1 MQNMIKEGVEKEQV
15 ELMRSCLIHEVTYQ
29 KNISYIY
36 VTHIKKIYLTYMLQG
51 WEDDVHLP
59 AQWKVRKSEGS
70 TNGQF
75 DVNYYYLSSDGT
87 MFHSTRA
94 VIN

>member
-1 MQNMIKEGVEKEQV
+1 MIKEGVEKEQV

-29 KNISYIY
+29 KIY
-36 VTHIKKIYLTYMLQG
+36 LTYMLHICIKKIYLTYMLQG

>member
-15 ELMRSCLIHEVTYQ
+15 ELMRSCLIHEVTY
-29 KNISYIY
+29 
-36 VTHIKKIYLTYMLQG
+36 KKIYLTYMLQG

>member
-1 MQNMIKEGVEKEQV
+1 
-15 ELMRSCLIHEVTYQ
+15 
-29 KNISYIY
+29 
-36 VTHIKKIYLTYMLQG
+36 MLQG